1 MFVGIVVVEWVV
13 CLFEVVDE
21 IDVGFGLLCIEGCQC
36 IRVVVSQMIVEQL
49 MLYWML
55 FLWVVDMCCGGI
67 VFEVI
72 LIVINSEYV
81 IVVVCDGIVDFGF
94 IENFCFFMGLG
105 SVVVV
110 CDELVVVV
118 LLGYKWV

>member
-1 MFVGIVVVEWVV
+1 
-13 CLFEVVDE
+13 
-21 IDVGFGLLCIEGCQC
+21 
-36 IRVVVSQMIVEQL
+36 
-49 MLYWML
+49 ML